1 VAAAYGRRPS
11 AVLGIEDP
19 WAAYQLDGA
28 VLTLGRWVENKLAE
42 HNKDGSPKWTLAYLL
57 ETERKPAE
65 RQWLDVRSLRRFEK
79 R

>member
-1 VAAAYGRRPS
+1 MAQAYGRRPS
-11 AVLGIEDP
+11 EVVGVEDP
-19 WAAYQLDGA
+19 WAAYQLDTA

-42 HNKDGSPKWTLAYLL
+42 HTKDGKPKWRLEELL
-57 ETERKPAE
+57 GTEKKPSE